1 MLRVPSEVVH
11 PDSKFSR
18 IFYPADKRLPHG
30 DFKKLFTST
39 YTGTLRQLNVIKD
52 TLKNKDLTERCEVA
66 QTIYSEDSERGAT
79 HSMVII
85 NYIHTLESESMPDC
99 LSKIAF
105 IPVWEDPL
113 YVHLNCRDKPHLV
126 SPDKCYT
133 YSCRYLLT
141 HKYFAANEEVS
152 KLENCLKLLK
162 IKTSVE
168 DPEMLVEL
176 LEVLNS
182 KQEMVREFEEESFDE
197 RIKQVYRW
205 LAEFCFPVDKM
216 FHSTEKQE
224 SKSDKKIGFPI
235 GNEQKNVKDRLK
247 NKPWIWH
254 PLHKQFYLISQV
266 KTAKYLAYKSKFL
279 ISFPYPDLFPTPPK
293 ENNVTFFFQFMGMK
307 PEVGHL
313 EAIEILSKMKEEY
326 QDEKLNKCDVE
337 LALELISEIGKYYTE
352 KKTTLSST
360 TEIFLLS
367 ENECLHAS
375 STLFRNDISWME
387 ASFSEADK
395 A

>member
-1 MLRVPSEVVH
+1 
-11 PDSKFSR
+11 
-18 IFYPADKRLPHG
+18 
-30 DFKKLFTST
+30 
-39 YTGTLRQLNVIKD
+39 
-52 TLKNKDLTERCEVA
+52 
-66 QTIYSEDSERGAT
+66 
-79 HSMVII
+79 
-85 NYIHTLESESMPDC
+85 
-99 LSKIAF
+99 
-105 IPVWEDPL
+105 
-113 YVHLNCRDKPHLV
+113 
-126 SPDKCYT
+126 
-133 YSCRYLLT
+133 
-141 HKYFAANEEVS
+141 
-152 KLENCLKLLK
+152 
-162 IKTSVE
+162 
-168 DPEMLVEL
+168 MLVEL
-176 LEVLNS
+176 LEVNS

-337 LALELISEIGKYYTE
+337 LALELISEIGKY
-352 KKTTLSST
+352 
-360 TEIFLLS
+360 
-367 ENECLHAS
+367 
-375 STLFRNDISWME
+375 
-387 ASFSEADK
+387 
-395 A
+395 